1 MSVSV
6 NPFKPLT
13 RDQVSVLVDMVAE
26 WRDKDR
32 HAELEHER
40 GYDAEQ
46 LDAFYALAALVDAEA
61 RKRRIT
67 YF

>member
-1 MSVSV
+1 VSV

-13 RDQVSVLVDMVAE
+13 HDQISVLVDMVAE

-40 GYDAEQ
+40 GYDAEA
-46 LDAFYALAALVDAEA
+46 LDAFYALAALVEAEG
-61 RKRRIT
+61 RRRRII

>member
-1 MSVSV
+1 MSE
-6 NPFKPLT
+6 NPLKPLT
-13 RDQVSVLVDMVAE
+13 YDQISVLVDMVDE

-32 HAELEHER
+32 HAELERER
-40 GYDAEQ
+40 AYDKEQ

-61 RKRRIT
+61 RRRRIT

>member
-1 MSVSV
+1 M
-6 NPFKPLT
+6 
-13 RDQVSVLVDMVAE
+13 LVDMVAE